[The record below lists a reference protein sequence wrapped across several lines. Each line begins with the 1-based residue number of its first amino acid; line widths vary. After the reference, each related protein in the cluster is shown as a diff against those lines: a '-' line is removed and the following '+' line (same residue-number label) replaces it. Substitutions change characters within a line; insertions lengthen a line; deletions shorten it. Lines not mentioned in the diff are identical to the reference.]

1 MFWLSNQADRYK
13 IPSSGRATNKL
24 AVAKQNPHDE
34 KERKRKLAVVFFF
47 PFQLRKCDSSKAR
60 ILARP
65 LKAPKA
71 WVPARDPRAKP
82 LLLKIARLYMEAS
95 YGMYMQSANKSIHRH
110 CVSFYSQCV
119 MRIGICVH
127 SKACFV
133 FDARILQCAK
143 INSVRESSLS
153 RSVTKFRAPRYN
165 TMNTLNNNYWKK
177 ASLISNSLN

>member
-143 INSVRESSLS
+143 INSVMSHHSLEALQNFALLD
-153 RSVTKFRAPRYN
+153 TI
-165 TMNTLNNNYWKK
+165 L
-177 ASLISNSLN
+177 